1 MQIETR
7 EIYIDDSN
15 AIDRIKSPLDEL
27 NFNDE

>member
-7 EIYIDDSN
+7 EMYIDDFD
-15 AIDRIKSPLDEL
+15 AIDKIKSPLDEL